1 MKKNMIIG
9 AVLFIISLTSSVA
22 QNGVTVN
29 ASVAASFANNFAGA
43 SEPRWTAYEKNISL
57 AKFKFM
63 DRAWLAYFNSEGHII
78 TSGRKVSLQEL
89 PSRVNEQ
96 MLSSKQNHEKKYGPL
111 SFGTIYEMVTESE
124 KAYFIPLVNNT
135 IQLLISVQ
143 PDGTVELKR
152 RTKVKSVPGNPS
164 VIARTN

>member
-96 MLSSKQNHEKKYGPL
+96 MLSSKQNHEKKCKL
-111 SFGTIYEMVTESE
+111 FH
-124 KAYFIPLVNNT
+124 
-135 IQLLISVQ
+135 
-143 PDGTVELKR
+143 
-152 RTKVKSVPGNPS
+152 
-164 VIARTN
+164 IAVLNECI